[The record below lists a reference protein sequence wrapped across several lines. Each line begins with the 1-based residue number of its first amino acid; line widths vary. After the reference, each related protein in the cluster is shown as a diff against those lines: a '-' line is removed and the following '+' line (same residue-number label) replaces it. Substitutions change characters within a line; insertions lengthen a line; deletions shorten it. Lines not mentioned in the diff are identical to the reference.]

1 MMSCAYDTDQYVVH
15 EHHRLFDRGMLGLDD
30 DLAVV
35 VSQRFSA
42 RTPQGRALYDPH
54 GRRLQPRPGT
64 PLRLSGTLPGTA
76 SSSSRG
82 RRWPADVD
90 LRPGS

>member
-1 MMSCAYDTDQYVVH
+1 MT
-15 EHHRLFDRGMLGLDD
+15 RLNGPGGRTPFDRGMLGLDD

-42 RTPQGRALYDPH
+42 RTPQGRALYDLH

-64 PLRLSGTLPGTA
+64 PLPAERHVVCHREQVFQGTA
-76 SSSSRG
+76 L
-82 RRWPADVD
+82 AC
-90 LRPGS
+90 